1 MAIFVLLHH
10 LYKLRLLLLFIV
22 GLPLLGQTQDSIVFK
37 PDYTPMVD
45 WNSLPDTVALE
56 YQVLYPERWAKDS
69 LFYTLQNK
77 RFIDSVLNDS
87 VLNHILYYGN
97 FSDTAL
103 HKAALSD
110 TPPSNAANIR
120 KRPVPVWLLWIVLVV
135 LVAVVFL
142 KFANIR
148 FFNLLFL
155 SFVNPKYC
163 DEALREHDTPINIYN
178 LMATLVCAL
187 VYTVFIW
194 FVSRNFV
201 QLQLSGSSWVSFM
214 LIFLA
219 LAVFYMVRYIAIML
233 AAAVLEAEYTYGVLV
248 QVTVSGNMWM
258 AILILPVLT
267 LINSAFVGYSSP
279 FMPLYVS
286 LGLLIYLIMKQI
298 RVFIQVYNSFPHSI
312 IYLILYL
319 CALEIAPYL
328 AVFKLVIEQTG

>member
-22 GLPLLGQTQDSIVFK
+22 GLPLLGQAQDSIVFK
-37 PDYTPMVD
+37 PDYKPMVD
-45 WNSLPDTVALE
+45 WTTLPDTVALE
-56 YQVLYPERWAKDS
+56 YQALYPERWAKDS

-87 VLNHILYYGN
+87 VLNNILYYGH
-97 FSDTAL
+97 FSDTAV

-110 TPPSNAANIR
+110 TPLPNASSIRNKPIPS
-120 KRPVPVWLLWIVLVV
+120 WLFWIVLLV
-135 LVAVVFL
+135 LVAIVFL

-155 SFVNPKYC
+155 SFINPKYC

-187 VYTVFIW
+187 IYTVFIW
-194 FVSRNFV
+194 FVSKSFGLF
-201 QLQLSGSSWVSFM
+201 QLNNSSWVSFM

-233 AAAVLEAEYTYGVLV
+233 AAAVLEAEYTYGVLI
-248 QVTVSGNMWM
+248 QVTVSGNMWV
-258 AILILPVLT
+258 AIFVLPILT

-279 FMPLYVS
+279 FLPLYVS